1 MKGKL
6 EISKKTLQGIIKK
19 KVCSKKSVIIIII
32 YFPSDATLTFLIPA
46 AALHRLSERKK
57 NTLFLQ
63 FPKSS
68 NLKQEPMLP

>member
-6 EISKKTLQGIIKK
+6 EILKNFAGHHKKE
-19 KVCSKKSVIIIII
+19 VRSKKSVIIIII